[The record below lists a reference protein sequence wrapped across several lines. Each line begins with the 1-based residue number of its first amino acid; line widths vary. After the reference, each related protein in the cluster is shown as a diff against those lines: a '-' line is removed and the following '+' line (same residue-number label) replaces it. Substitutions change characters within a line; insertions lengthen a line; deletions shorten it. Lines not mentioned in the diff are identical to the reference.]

1 MKAIIRNIVFA
12 CPEESLRA
20 LAAFY
25 GELLGMRVIRE
36 DWLVITRDGSS
47 LPRIAFGDGAA
58 DSYEPPRWPHT
69 DFPQQAHLDITVHD
83 LEAAEESVRR
93 LGATQLQDR
102 GDYRSFAD
110 PVGHPFCLYR
120 DVARGRG
127 EAGSGL
133 SGRLARIVFDC
144 PAPKELATFYGE
156 LLGMPE
162 TELDSPDRVV
172 IAGEIGD
179 SPMLAFQ
186 RAPTYKAPRW
196 PDPAFPQHLHLDL
209 QVEDAAHPFCL
220 CAPDQ

>member
-12 CPEESLRA
+12 CPEESLHA

-36 DWLVITRDGSS
+36 DWLVIARDGSS
-47 LPRIAFGDGAA
+47 LPRLAFGDGAA

-110 PVGHPFCLYR
+110 PVGHPFCLSIVTLR
-120 DVARGRG
+120 VVAAKL
-127 EAGSGL
+127 EAASPAGS
-133 SGRLARIVFDC
+133 LASSST
-144 PAPKELATFYGE
+144 APL
-156 LLGMPE
+156 
-162 TELDSPDRVV
+162 
-172 IAGEIGD
+172 
-179 SPMLAFQ
+179 
-186 RAPTYKAPRW
+186 PRSW
-196 PDPAFPQHLHLDL
+196 RRSTRSCWGCRRRSWTRRTAW
-209 QVEDAAHPFCL
+209 
-220 CAPDQ
+220 